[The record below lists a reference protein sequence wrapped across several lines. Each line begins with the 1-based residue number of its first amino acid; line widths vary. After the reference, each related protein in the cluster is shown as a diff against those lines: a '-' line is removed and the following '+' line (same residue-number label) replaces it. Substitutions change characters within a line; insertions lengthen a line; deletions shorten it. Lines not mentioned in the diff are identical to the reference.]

1 MDSKKN
7 ITLLLNKLGI
17 NESQK
22 GCSNGEEWF
31 GSGDIIDS
39 YSPVNGSLLGKVQ
52 SGNKNDYDKLINEAE
67 IAFKSFR
74 KIPAPERGNLVR
86 QLGNKIRENKA
97 ELSELVSWEMGKS
110 LQEGMG
116 RKSNEC

>member
-1 MDSKKN
+1 MNSTKN
-7 ITLLLNKLGI
+7 TSLLLKKLGI
-17 NESQK
+17 NKEQK

-31 GSGDIIDS
+31 GSGEFIDS

-74 KIPAPERGNLVR
+74 KIPSPERGNLVR
-86 QLGNKIRENKA
+86 QLGNKIRENNA
-97 ELSELVSWEMGKS
+97 ELCELVSW
-110 LQEGMG
+110 
-116 RKSNEC
+116 